1 MLLNQMIR
9 AGQFYEFI
17 VEINDIV
24 VEEKHWEFY
33 LHKVFEMSF
42 DDYLKSVRTQ
52 TPVEPETAD
61 MKKVETT
68 VKNSMDILKEF
79 DLN

>member
-9 AGQFYEFI
+9 AGQFCEFI

-42 DDYLKSVRTQ
+42 ADYLKSVRTQ
-52 TPVEPETAD
+52 TPAEPEIAD

>member
-52 TPVEPETAD
+52 TPAKPEAAD